1 MEAYIICLVSLV
13 ILNRTSAELS
23 GTLQIAPGPFSDTM
37 ISIFIGLDTFELFS
51 RGLLNYFLV
60 ELFFHELPLT
70 STHNTLNT
78 PE

>member
-51 RGLLNYFLV
+51 RGIIFPRAATNFYTQHLK
-60 ELFFHELPLT
+60 HT
-70 STHNTLNT
+70 
-78 PE
+78 